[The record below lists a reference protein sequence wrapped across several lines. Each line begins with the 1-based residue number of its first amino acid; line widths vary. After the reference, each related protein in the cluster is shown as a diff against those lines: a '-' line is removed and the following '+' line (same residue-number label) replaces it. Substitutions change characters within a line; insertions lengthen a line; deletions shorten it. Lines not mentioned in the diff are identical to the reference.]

1 MKRILSTVLL
11 FSLCSCTNNQSIVES
26 TTAEEIVNNSAVETV
41 ECSTTTSEEEPTQLP
56 DYSVGM
62 LDISIDFD
70 ELLTRYME
78 MYDIDSEEME
88 SRLADSTFYSHI
100 EESAFYS
107 TDNNFFYT
115 ADYPSYLEDWQRM
128 RWTYDFNGEPIQM
141 FDEPEENEYH
151 IVRCLSIDGISIYEY
166 ENEYWAEV
174 SYRNDFEH
182 RMNNNEIHN
191 TSSVEDG
198 YFFVFDRSYQNE
210 LCFYAYYYVDNYV
223 ISYNLNYYMP
233 DGDPYVERYNRY
245 LDRCEELGLP
255 TCDEMTEI
263 VLG

>member
-1 MKRILSTVLL
+1 MKNNIQLIVTFVLL
-11 FSLCSCTNNQSIVES
+11 FSLCSCTNNQSVVES
-26 TTAEEIVNNSAVETV
+26 TTAEESVSSSAVETV

-62 LDISIDFD
+62 LDISLDFD

-78 MYDIDSEEME
+78 MYDIDPEEME
-88 SRLADSTFYSHI
+88 SHLAEGLCYI
-100 EESAFYS
+100 
-107 TDNNFFYT
+107 TDGFFY
-115 ADYPSYLEDWQRM
+115 APDYPSYLEDIIEISGVAYGWNCE
-128 RWTYDFNGEPIQM
+128 TIQM
-141 FDEPEENEYH
+141 CGEMKEWEYH
-151 IVRCLSIDGISIYEY
+151 TIRTVAVDYFNICEY

-174 SYRNDFEH
+174 SYRNYFEY

>member
-1 MKRILSTVLL
+1 MKNNLQLIVTFVLL
-11 FSLCSCTNNQSIVES
+11 FSLCSCTNNQSVVES
-26 TTAEEIVNNSAVETV
+26 TTAEESVSSSAVETV

-56 DYSVGM
+56 EYSVGM

-78 MYDIDSEEME
+78 MWTIDPEEME
-88 SRLADSTFYSHI
+88 SDLADYTYYHKD
-100 EESAFYS
+100 AFIYIP
-107 TDNNFFYT
+107 
-115 ADYPSYLEDWQRM
+115 DYPPYLEDLQRM
-128 RWTYDFNGEPIQM
+128 SMRWSYDVSAEPVPM
-141 FDEPEENEYH
+141 FDEPEEYEYH
-151 IVRCLSIDGISIYEY
+151 IVRCLSIDDISIDEY

-174 SYRNDFEH
+174 SYRKYFEY

-198 YFFVFDRSYQNE
+198 YFFVFDRSHRNT
-210 LCFYAYYYVDNYV
+210 LGFGAYYYVDNYV
-223 ISYNLNYYMP
+223 ISYYLNYYMP
-233 DGDPYVERYNRY
+233 DGDPYVERYTRY

>member
-11 FSLCSCTNNQSIVES
+11 FSLCSCTNNQSVVES
-26 TTAEEIVNNSAVETV
+26 TTAEESVSSSAVETF
-41 ECSTTTSEEEPTQLP
+41 ECSTKTSEEELTRLP
-56 DYSVGM
+56 EYSVGM
-62 LDISIDFD
+62 LDISLDFD
-70 ELLTRYME
+70 ELLARYME
-78 MYDIDSEEME
+78 MWAIDPEEME
-88 SRLADSTFYSHI
+88 SDLAD
-100 EESAFYS
+100 
-107 TDNNFFYT
+107 YT
-115 ADYPSYLEDWQRM
+115 SYHEDGFIYIPDYPPYLEDWQRM

-198 YFFVFDRSYQNE
+198 YFFVFDRSCQNS
-210 LCFYAYYYVDNYV
+210 LNFGAYYYVDNYV
-223 ISYNLNYYMP
+223 ISYYLNYYMP

-255 TCDEMTEI
+255 TCDEMTDI

>member
-1 MKRILSTVLL
+1 MKNNIQLIVTFVLL

-26 TTAEEIVNNSAVETV
+26 TTAEETVNNSAVETV

-62 LDISIDFD
+62 LDISLDFD

-78 MYDIDSEEME
+78 MWDIDSEEME
-88 SRLADSTFYSHI
+88 SHLAD
-100 EESAFYS
+100 
-107 TDNNFFYT
+107 YT
-115 ADYPSYLEDWQRM
+115 SYHGDGFIYIPDYPPYLEDWQRM
-128 RWTYDFNGEPIQM
+128 SWTYDFNGEPIQM
-141 FDEPEENEYH
+141 FDEPEEYEYH
-151 IVRCLSIDGISIYEY
+151 IVRCLSIDDISIDEY
-166 ENEYWAEV
+166 ENKYWAEV
-174 SYRNDFEH
+174 SYRNHFEY

-198 YFFVFDRSYQNE
+198 YFFVFDRSCQNS
-210 LCFYAYYYVDNYV
+210 LGFRAYYYVDNYV
-223 ISYNLNYYMP
+223 ISYYLNYYMP
-233 DGDPYVERYNRY
+233 DGDLYVEEYNRY

-255 TCDEMTEI
+255 TCDDMTEI

>member
-1 MKRILSTVLL
+1 MKNNIQLIVTFVLL

-26 TTAEEIVNNSAVETV
+26 TTAEESVSSSAVETV

-56 DYSVGM
+56 EYSVGM

-78 MYDIDSEEME
+78 MWTIDPEEME
-88 SRLADSTFYSHI
+88 SDLAD
-100 EESAFYS
+100 
-107 TDNNFFYT
+107 YT
-115 ADYPSYLEDWQRM
+115 SYHVDGFIYIPDYPPYLEDLQRM
-128 RWTYDFNGEPIQM
+128 SMRWSYDVSAEPVPM
-141 FDEPEENEYH
+141 FDEPEEYEYH
-151 IVRCLSIDGISIYEY
+151 IVRCLSIDDISIYEY

-174 SYRNDFEH
+174 SYRNDFEY

-210 LCFYAYYYVDNYV
+210 LCFYAYYYVDNYL

>member
-1 MKRILSTVLL
+1 MKNNLQLIVTFVLL
-11 FSLCSCTNNQSIVES
+11 FSLCSCTNNQSVVES
-26 TTAEEIVNNSAVETV
+26 TTAEESVSSSDVETV

-62 LDISIDFD
+62 LDISLNFD

-78 MYDIDSEEME
+78 MYDIDPEEME
-88 SRLADSTFYSHI
+88 SCLADSSFYSHI
-100 EESAFYS
+100 EESALYS
-107 TDNNFFYT
+107 TDNDFFYT

-141 FDEPEENEYH
+141 FDEPEEYEYH
-151 IVRCLSIDGISIYEY
+151 IVRFVCIHDFRIYDFED
-166 ENEYWAEV
+166 EYWAEV
-174 SYRNDFEH
+174 WFRNRIE
-182 RMNNNEIHN
+182 RYMNNNEIHN
-191 TSSVEDG
+191 ISSAEDG
-198 YFFVFDRSYQNE
+198 YYFGFEWQNSDSIWA
-210 LCFYAYYYVDNYV
+210 YAYYYVDNYAV
-223 ISYNLNYYMP
+223 SYCFNHIDP
-233 DGDPYVERYNRY
+233 DNYNRY